1 MAEKKKKFGANGLN
15 ALESAIE
22 TVSEA
27 VENQQTESSQI
38 VASAPVVEPTAEVAP
53 QTSIATKQEQ
63 TSPVVQAPAFVPAP
77 ATSPVQ
83 PVVQQAMAT
92 AAATTEAATQED
104 VKGLNVPLP
113 LSVYKR
119 LSNLKID
126 SDGETLKSLGLKAVI
141 EFLDK
146 SGY

>member
-1 MAEKKKKFGANGLN
+1 MADKKKKFGANGLN

-38 VASAPVVEPTAEVAP
+38 VASPPVAEPSVEVAP
-53 QTSIATKQEQ
+53 QPTIATKEEQ
-63 TSPVVQAPAFVPAP
+63 PKLAVAQTAKSESI
-77 ATSPVQ
+77 SPVQ
-83 PVVQQAMAT
+83 PSSP
-92 AAATTEAATQED
+92 ATQVKAEEPE
-104 VKGLNVPLP
+104 VKVEITKGLNIPLP

-119 LSNLKID
+119 LSTMKID
-126 SDGETLKSLGLKAVI
+126 SDAESLKSLGLKAII

-146 SGY
+146 NGY

>member
-1 MAEKKKKFGANGLN
+1 MAAKKQKFGASGLN

-22 TVSEA
+22 TVTEA

-38 VASAPVVEPTAEVAP
+38 VASAPAVEPTP
-53 QTSIATKQEQ
+53 QPAIATKPELK
-63 TSPVVQAPAFVPAP
+63 SAVIAAVAPV
-77 ATSPVQ
+77 ATSSSSVQ
-83 PVVQQAMAT
+83 PVVEKSAPAVV
-92 AAATTEAATQED
+92 TEATIQED

-119 LSNLKID
+119 LSTLKID
-126 SDGETLKSLGLKAVI
+126 SDGETLKSLGLKAII